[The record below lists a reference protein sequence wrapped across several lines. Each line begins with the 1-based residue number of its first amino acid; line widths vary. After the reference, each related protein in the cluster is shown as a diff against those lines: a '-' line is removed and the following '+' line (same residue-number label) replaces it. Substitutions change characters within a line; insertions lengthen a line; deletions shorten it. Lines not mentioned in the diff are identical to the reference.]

1 MSSLNDIPFGIS
13 TPMAWIPLTLLFDI
27 TDFLSES
34 DW

>member
-1 MSSLNDIPFGIS
+1 MSSLSDMSSGTS

-27 TDFLSES
+27 TDFLSEF